1 MEKKTW
7 GISCGGRKYYCVS
20 KKKEKQK
27 QKKKWLWMPPTPHDE
42 LVKVRSTVPNPKCA
56 KKKAGKIFVGVCF
69 CFF

>member
-27 QKKKWLWMPPTPHDE
+27 QKKKGLWMP
-42 LVKVRSTVPNPKCA
+42 
-56 KKKAGKIFVGVCF
+56 FVHETERLDH
-69 CFF
+69 